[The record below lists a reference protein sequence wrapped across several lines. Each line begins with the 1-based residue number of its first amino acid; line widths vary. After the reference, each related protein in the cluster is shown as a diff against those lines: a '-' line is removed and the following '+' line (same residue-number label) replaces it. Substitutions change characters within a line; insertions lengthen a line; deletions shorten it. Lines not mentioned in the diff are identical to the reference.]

1 MVQFHNKTISAG
13 RQYVGARV
21 RARQLGEA
29 GGVGH
34 LQPPSPQKMAST
46 PGFGVVQ
53 KLGNLLLKM
62 ESNSKNREF
71 LFQSGLNPG
80 KN

>member
-21 RARQLGEA
+21 RQANS
-29 GGVGH
+29 GGA
-34 LQPPSPQKMAST
+34 SATSYPQKMASP

-71 LFQSGLNPG
+71 LFQSGLNLG

>member
-1 MVQFHNKTISAG
+1 MWGQESGTPI
-13 RQYVGARV
+13 
-21 RARQLGEA
+21 GEA
-29 GGVGH
+29 GGGIICN
-34 LQPPSPQKMAST
+34 PPPPKKWLPP

>member
-21 RARQLGEA
+21 RHANWGRLG
-29 GGVGH
+29 GGH
-34 LQPPSPQKMAST
+34 LQPLSPQKMASP